1 MPKRPKSTAL
11 KIVKGEKRQSRLK
24 DEPQPEGEL
33 GPPPKYL
40 PKYQQAVWREEAKR
54 FYWAA
59 EAHRGAFEILVRN
72 VARARKLA
80 KELEKDPAMIKGSRG
95 MVRNPKSYEQRECED
110 RAAKMYAEFGLT
122 PAAQTRV
129 KVPPEKTYNPAA
141 EFFRDRGR
149 DRTSRTTAPGS

>member
-1 MPKRPKSTAL
+1 MPKRPESTAL

-24 DEPQPEGEL
+24 DEPEPEGEL
-33 GPPPKYL
+33 GKPPSYM

-80 KELEKDPAMIKGSRG
+80 KDLEKEPAMIKGSRG

-129 KVPPEKTYNPAA
+129 KVPPRMLKDDPAA
-141 EFFRDRGR
+141 RFFDRGR
-149 DRTSRTTAPGS
+149 DRT